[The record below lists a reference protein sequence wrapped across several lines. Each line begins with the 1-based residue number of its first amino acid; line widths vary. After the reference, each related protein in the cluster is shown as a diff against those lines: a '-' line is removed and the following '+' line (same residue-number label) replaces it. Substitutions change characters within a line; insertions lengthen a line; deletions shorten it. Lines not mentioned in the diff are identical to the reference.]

1 MKIKILNL
9 IKKYFKRQ
17 FEKTES
23 IILQQN
29 YFSILCAIDSTV
41 IHLKLEEGETK

>member
-29 YFSILCAIDSTV
+29 YFTIMCDIDSSI
-41 IHLKLEEGETK
+41 IHLKEGETND